1 MTYDPNNS
9 TVPEQ
14 EPEPE
19 TWSVIGDKPA
29 VQQVWIRGF
38 PDLDRQLQWGWVDKP
53 RNRHER
59 RAQAAKGRR
68 G

>member
-1 MTYDPNNS
+1 MTYDPNS
-9 TVPEQ
+9 PTVPEQ
-14 EPEPE
+14 EPALPPWVIVGDPEPAAE
-19 TWSVIGDKPA
+19 VRLW
-29 VQQVWIRGF
+29 RF
-38 PDLDRQLQWGWVDKP
+38 PNIYDQLRWVDKP